1 MSRYVLVFR
10 GPGEIPQDELRLIC
24 GHVGVRL
31 LDMRPSKA
39 LVLEVDGP
47 AGELLADVRKL
58 KHWVASEQ
66 RSYSLA

>member
-24 GHVGVRL
+24 EHAGVRI
-31 LDMRPSKA
+31 LDMRPSKT

-47 AGELLADVRKL
+47 AGGLLADVSKL

-66 RSYSLA
+66 RTYRLA